1 MRRQTTFERDFA
13 ALHGR
18 KPREG
23 DFIRHEDVRAGRIV
37 SRIDQPGLRLVIGA
51 LGLFWSI
58 VLIAVLV
65 VAAVVAWALISS
77 VGAPSLPS

>member
-1 MRRQTTFERDFA
+1 MRRLTPFDRDFA

-18 KPREG
+18 RPRQS

-37 SRIDQPGLRLVIGA
+37 SGADNPGLRLVLGA

-58 VLIAVLV
+58 VLIGLLV
-65 VAAVVAWALISS
+65 VAAIVAWALISS
-77 VGAPSLPS
+77 LGAPSIQT

>member
-1 MRRQTTFERDFA
+1 MRRLTPFDRDFA

-18 KPREG
+18 RPRET
-23 DFIRHEDVRAGRIV
+23 DFIRHDEVRAGRIV
-37 SRIDQPGLRLVIGA
+37 TRVDEPGLRLVLGA

-58 VLIAVLV
+58 VLIGLLIAGG
-65 VAAVVAWALISS
+65 VVAWAMISS